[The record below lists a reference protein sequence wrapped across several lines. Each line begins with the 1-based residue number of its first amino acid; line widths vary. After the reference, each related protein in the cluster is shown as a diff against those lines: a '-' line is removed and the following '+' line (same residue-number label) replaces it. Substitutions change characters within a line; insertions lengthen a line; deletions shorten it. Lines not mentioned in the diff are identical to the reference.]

1 MRGRAERCHAALT
14 KVHVNG
20 IVEDGGARV
29 ADDGGEEDEG
39 YDCVAEV
46 VVCFQLTV
54 SVITQFS
61 KGQLTWLTH
70 IRDQGLYKC

>member
-1 MRGRAERCHAALT
+1 MRGRAERCNAALA
-14 KVHVNG
+14 KVHMNR
-20 IVEDGGARV
+20 IVEDGGGGV

-54 SVITQFS
+54 SIITHYS
-61 KGQLTWLTH
+61 KGRLT
-70 IRDQGLYKC
+70 